1 MGQPYRRSETA
12 VFLLNYHLIWC
23 PKRRRKIL
31 GGSIAERL
39 EQLLRETANE
49 LGCEVIE
56 LAIQPDHVHF
66 FVSATPDLAPN
77 QIVARVKGK
86 SSRILR
92 QEFPYLM
99 KCRASGPGATS
110 SRPPGTWLPKRSNST
125 SRRRA
130 PATDV
135 LACGFPPTRKPTGLS
150 RGSLTG
156 LDAPL
161 ERLVSE
167 GVLRKLPVE
176 PTGRKGRPAGPVYEV
191 LTPGGDLG

>member
-99 KCRASGPGATS
+99 KMPSLWTRSYFISTAGNVATE
-110 SRPPGTWLPKRSNST
+110 TIKQYIQAQST
-125 SRRRA
+125 R
-130 PATDV
+130 D
-135 LACGFPPTRKPTGLS
+135 
-150 RGSLTG
+150 
-156 LDAPL
+156 
-161 ERLVSE
+161 
-167 GVLRKLPVE
+167 
-176 PTGRKGRPAGPVYEV
+176 
-191 LTPGGDLG
+191 